1 MMSQSR
7 FVCYTL
13 DLEHDYA
20 GVAPVETYE
29 TLTRLSELERLST
42 IVRRHGL
49 KLTAFATGRFLEQQR
64 DAVLFFQ
71 ELGAEVE
78 LHGYN
83 HPMHKPDFVAE
94 AEWGVAAYRTF
105 FGKTPLG
112 YRSPGGIT
120 SPLLFETLV
129 KVGIHYDSSI
139 VPSFRWGVY
148 SNLNG
153 PTAPHLCPGFPL
165 MELPIG
171 VVPRIRLPVATSYI
185 RLLGWPTYRML
196 FRLFGT
202 PSPLVYLFHLV
213 DLVPVPMRKRLTPLL
228 RGAYARA
235 EGKGLDVFEASVRFF
250 ETAGYM
256 PIHMSDLYRD
266 HVAERVTQQASLGG
280 C

>member
-1 MMSQSR
+1 MSQKR

-20 GVAPVETYE
+20 GVAPAETYE
-29 TLTRLSELERLST
+29 TLTRPWELERLST
-42 IVRRHGL
+42 IVRGHGL
-49 KLTAFATGRFLEQQR
+49 KLTAFATGRFLEHQR

-71 ELGAEVE
+71 ELGAEIE

-83 HPMHKPDFVAE
+83 HSMYNPDFVAE

-112 YRSPGGIT
+112 YRSPGGVT

-129 KVGIHYDSSI
+129 KAGIQYDSSI

-185 RLLGWPTYRML
+185 RLLGWPTYRV
-196 FRLFGT
+196 LFGLFGM

-213 DLVPVPMRKRLTPLL
+213 DLVPVPMRKRLSPFL

-256 PIHMSDLYRD
+256 PIHMSDLYRE
-266 HVAERVTQQASLGG
+266 HVAECGTQQPGVGG